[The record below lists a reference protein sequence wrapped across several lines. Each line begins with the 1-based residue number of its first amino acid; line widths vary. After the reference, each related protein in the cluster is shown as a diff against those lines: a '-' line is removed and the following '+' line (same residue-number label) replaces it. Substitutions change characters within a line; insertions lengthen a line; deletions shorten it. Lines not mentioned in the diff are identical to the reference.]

1 MFANL
6 WSLAPESPTV
16 PCWHFL
22 PSRDRLQGGLNGRYR
37 VKSGQ
42 DGVIG
47 ALAANDALRP
57 SGGSAILRGDRLNP
71 GLTAVIQLQ
80 LEFAIFLRINGVLVH
95 YYSLVRWRK
104 WSNFYVQFFS

>member
-22 PSRDRLQGGLNGRYR
+22 PSRERLQGGLNGRYR

-47 ALAANDALRP
+47 ALAANDA
-57 SGGSAILRGDRLNP
+57 
-71 GLTAVIQLQ
+71 V
-80 LEFAIFLRINGVLVH
+80 
-95 YYSLVRWRK
+95 
-104 WSNFYVQFFS
+104 